1 MTLLIQLNNAQM
13 ARMLI
18 DYLAT
23 QHIPC
28 ELRETGFYFA
38 VWLLDDQFLTKAEQE
53 VQRFVRE
60 PNHPRYQAAAWSTGK
75 PVAGKDLDRGNSL
88 WMELT
93 LQARPFTLWIA
104 CLTIAVFA
112 VCWFYPPAQEW
123 LMFAWPWESWQVW
136 RLITPAFLHFSVLH
150 ILFNLCWWWYLGNRI
165 EKRYGGK
172 KLLVIWFVASLIPNI
187 LQALLAGDTFGGL
200 SGVAYALLGYAWLR
214 ERLDDNGT
222 RFVSN
227 GLFGFMVVWLV
238 IGFAN
243 VLEIQTANLAHLGGL
258 CIGLIQGW
266 QDHRTAVRHATG
278 TGNS

>member
-1 MTLLIQLNNAQM
+1 MTLLIQLNNPQM

-23 QHIPC
+23 LHIPC

-38 VWLLDDQFLTKAEQE
+38 VWLLDDQFLPQAEQE
-53 VQRFVRE
+53 VQRFIRE
-60 PNHPRYQAAAWSTGK
+60 PGHPRYQAAAWSTGK
-75 PVAGKDLDRGNSL
+75 PVSNKDLDRGNSL

-93 LQARPFTLWIA
+93 LQARPFTLWIS
-104 CLTIAVFA
+104 CLTLAVFA
-112 VCWFYPPAQEW
+112 VCWFYPPAQDW
-123 LMFAWPWESWQVW
+123 LTFAWPWQSWQIW

-165 EKRYGGK
+165 ERRYGGK
-172 KLLVIWFVASLIPNI
+172 KLLVIWFVAALIPNI
-187 LQALLAGDTFGGL
+187 LQALFAGDTFGGL

-214 ERLDDNGT
+214 ERLDDNGN

-266 QDHRTAVRHATG
+266 QDHRSASRQTTG
-278 TGNS
+278 KGNS